1 MNVEI
6 REYKNGKFKVWIDNK
21 VLYYSKAM
29 KALGH
34 DPRLEGSHQEH
45 NIDPYNTIKEARE
58 NALIYQEYH
67 DGITVV
73 KKHKL

>member
-1 MNVEI
+1 
-6 REYKNGKFKVWIDNK
+6 
-21 VLYYSKAM
+21 M

-45 NIDPYNTIKEARE
+45 NIDPYNTIEEARE